1 VAAPVK
7 GWLHRHGRALAIG
20 CLAVIIVLGSG
31 FGYYFWL
38 LNSKIDDI
46 PRIPI
51 DSIKDRP
58 DQDSGRDLNI
68 LLLGSDKGKEGPEF
82 GEGVLA
88 EDARADVWPAGKYRS
103 DTLMVVHI
111 SGSRKQ
117 VSLVSIPRDTL
128 TTIHDATG
136 TAHDRAKINEAF
148 SAYGPAGAV
157 ATVEHLTN
165 LRMDHLAVIDW
176 AGFKELS
183 TAVGGVPV
191 TIPEA
196 FCDEKQH
203 KCWEARDYL
212 LEGDEALQYVR
223 TRDGLLRSDFAR
235 IERQQNFLRSL
246 MTELLESGDV
256 FKPLEFTDM
265 LSALTT
271 NLVVDAGWDNGEI
284 RSLALGLRGTKAD
297 EVVFVTAPVAET
309 PTLAGYGSVVLLDE
323 EGTTELFDALRDD
336 KVKAWVSDHPEAVLP
351 DPDEIE

>member
-1 VAAPVK
+1 MK
-7 GWLHRHGRALAIG
+7 DWLRRHARTLALL
-20 CLAVIIVLGSG
+20 CLAVILVLGSG
-31 FGYYFWL
+31 CGYYFWL
-38 LNSKIDDI
+38 LNSKIDAI
-46 PRIPI
+46 ERIPL

-58 DQDSGRDLNI
+58 DQDTGRDLNI

-82 GEGVLA
+82 GEGAVA
-88 EDARADVWPAGKYRS
+88 DDARSDAWPAGKYRS

-111 SGSRKQ
+111 SGNRKQ

-128 TTIHDATG
+128 TTIHDETG
-136 TAHDRAKINEAF
+136 TAHGMAKINEAF
-148 SAYGPAGAV
+148 SAYGPAGAI
-157 ATVEHLTN
+157 ATVEHLTD
-165 LRMDHLAVIDW
+165 LRMDHLAIIDW

-196 FCDEKQH
+196 FCDEKQD

-246 MTELLESGDV
+246 MTELLESGDI
-256 FKPLEFTDM
+256 FKPREFSDM
-265 LSALTT
+265 LGALTS
-271 NLVVDAGWDNGEI
+271 NLVVDEGWDNGEI

-309 PTLAGYGSVVLLDE
+309 PTLEGYGSVVLLDE
-323 EGTTELFDALRDD
+323 AGTTELFDSLRDD
-336 KVKAWVSDHPEAVLP
+336 KVRAWVREHPEAVLP